1 MLLRNCLIGR
11 FWDRVWNLK
20 RFVLKSV
27 ILVRPSQSKTIM
39 KFFSLCS
46 LVACAFASVHAAAVN
61 PPVPDTPAPVPA
73 PAPAAPSNST
83 DVNNAPPA
91 ANTTA
96 AVPPPPVTPPPNVN
110 NNTNKSV
117 AEILNTCTR
126 PHTFTRREKKEMN
139 DVLAVLTLLLQFQ
152 LFVNPDRSK
161 DNVMYNEL
169 LPVYR
174 EAKKLFKNMNL
185 K

>member
-1 MLLRNCLIGR
+1 
-11 FWDRVWNLK
+11 
-20 RFVLKSV
+20 
-27 ILVRPSQSKTIM
+27 
-39 KFFSLCS
+39 
-46 LVACAFASVHAAAVN
+46 
-61 PPVPDTPAPVPA
+61 
-73 PAPAAPSNST
+73 
-83 DVNNAPPA
+83 
-91 ANTTA
+91 
-96 AVPPPPVTPPPNVN
+96 
-110 NNTNKSV
+110 
-117 AEILNTCTR
+117 
-126 PHTFTRREKKEMN
+126 MN